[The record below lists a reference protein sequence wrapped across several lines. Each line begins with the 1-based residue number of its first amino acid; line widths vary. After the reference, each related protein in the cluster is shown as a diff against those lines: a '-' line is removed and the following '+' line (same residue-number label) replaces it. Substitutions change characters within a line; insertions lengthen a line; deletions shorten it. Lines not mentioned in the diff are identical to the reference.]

1 MASTRATSSAVSAR
15 KSEGNH
21 HARAS
26 ASDTVPDDEQPADQ
40 YGSVAKSLHWLIVAL
55 LLMQFVVSWL
65 MPEIGRNTRP
75 STLINLH
82 FSLGVLI
89 LVLMLVR
96 FFHRL
101 SETVRVTMP
110 DSPAW
115 ERWTAETLH
124 RLFYCL
130 LLVGPFLGWA
140 SASAHELPVTVF
152 GLFTL
157 PDIAAPHARWAL
169 TAGDI
174 HKVGMWTLLALIGLH
189 AAAAL
194 YHYVVRHDGVLQ
206 RMLPGRATGTGA

>member
-1 MASTRATSSAVSAR
+1 MASPRATSAAVSGR
-15 KSEGNH
+15 KLVEQH
-21 HARAS
+21 HARSS
-26 ASDTVPDDEQPADQ
+26 ASVAIRDDGQPADQ

-55 LLMQFVVSWL
+55 VLMQFVVSWL

-75 STLINLH
+75 SALINLH

-89 LVLMLVR
+89 LVVMLVR
-96 FFHRL
+96 VIHRV
-101 SETVRVTMP
+101 SEPVRVSMP
-110 DSPAW
+110 ASPAW

-124 RLFYCL
+124 RLFYFL

-194 YHYVVRHDGVLQ
+194 YHYFFRHDGVLQ
-206 RMLPGRATGTGA
+206 RMLPGRATGKGA

>member
-1 MASTRATSSAVSAR
+1 MASTRATSPAVSG
-15 KSEGNH
+15 KKLEGNQ
-21 HARAS
+21 HARSS

-55 LLMQFVVSWL
+55 VLMQFVVSWL
-65 MPEIGRNTRP
+65 MPDIGRNTPP

-89 LVLMLVR
+89 LVVMLVR
-96 FFHRL
+96 FVHRL
-101 SETVRVTMP
+101 SEPVRVSMP

-124 RLFYCL
+124 RLFYFV

-140 SASAHELPVTVF
+140 SASAHELPVTLF

-157 PDIAAPHARWAL
+157 PNIAAPHARWAL

-189 AAAAL
+189 AAGAL
-194 YHYVVRHDGVLQ
+194 YHYFVRHDGVLQ
-206 RMLPGRATGTGA
+206 RILPGRATGTRA